1 MARKSLA
8 ESTLQDFAKLNS
20 EKIPPP
26 TQHGSREFTES
37 NSNPPGFSEAKDIYT
52 GERQKVEGG
61 MVPVTV
67 PFQDVVVLS
76 LEQEGK

>member
-37 NSNPPGFSEAKDIYT
+37 NSNPPGFSEAL
-52 GERQKVEGG
+52 RLQKRTEVSEISHTFLD
-61 MVPVTV
+61 P
-67 PFQDVVVLS
+67 S
-76 LEQEGK
+76 